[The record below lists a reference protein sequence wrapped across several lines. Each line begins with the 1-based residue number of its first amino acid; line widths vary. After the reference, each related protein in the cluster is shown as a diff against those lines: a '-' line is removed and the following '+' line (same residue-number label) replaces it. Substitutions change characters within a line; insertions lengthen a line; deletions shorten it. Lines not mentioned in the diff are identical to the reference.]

1 MEYSIDKINEIIKG
15 KLIKNNNLPVK
26 YILID
31 SRTLTSPENSIFF
44 ALKGDRN
51 DGHNYINDLYDR
63 NVRNFII
70 SNETIDLSAFNEAN
84 FIIVDDTLKALH
96 KFTAFHRKQFDI
108 PIIGITGSNGKT
120 IIKEWIY
127 EILNTTK
134 NIVRNPKSYNSQIGV
149 PLSVWLINKDN
160 DLGIFEAGISKFGEM
175 TNLQKIINPT
185 IGVFSNIGEAHQENF
200 IDFKQKISEKLK
212 LFYNSKVLIYS
223 KDHSLIDSQIQ
234 EDVNLEDCELF
245 TWSTKFPAN
254 VSIGKIQKQTNKTI
268 IPANY
273 DNKKIEIEI
282 PFTDD
287 ASIENSINVLV
298 VLLYLKIDK
307 DVIINGFKNLN
318 PIAMRLELKTG
329 EKNCIIINDS
339 YNSDI
344 NSLNIALDFLNQQKQ
359 NKTKTLILSDILQ
372 TGKDI
377 KILYKEINKLLEQK
391 QIDKLIG
398 IGTEIKSQAKIF
410 KIESYFFNNTDNFL
424 NNLPNFENEIILL
437 KGARNFEFERIS
449 NILQQKFHDTV
460 LEINLNSIIKNLN
473 YYKSLLKPK
482 TKLMVMVK
490 AFSYGSGM
498 YEIANLL
505 QYHKVDY
512 LTVAFAD
519 EGIQLRKSGITL
531 PIMVMNPEQN
541 TFDSIIK
548 FRLEPE
554 IYNFTVLE
562 KFYDAVRRNGLV
574 IYPIHLKID
583 TGMKRLGFEESEID
597 DLINNIKTKPEFNIK
612 SILSHLVGSDEEIH
626 DKFSELQISRF
637 LKISEKISNNYNYKI
652 YKHILNS
659 SGIERFANAQFD
671 MVRLGIGLYGFSPN
685 NQDKLEPVNSLKT
698 VISQIKTV
706 KVGETVG
713 YGRKGKV
720 TRDSKIAILPIGYA
734 DGLNRRLS
742 NGVGKFFINN
752 NKVPVIGNICM
763 DMCMIDITDIDNVK
777 EGDIVEIFG
786 KNNPINQ
793 IAKSIDTIPYEIL
806 TGISQRVKR
815 IFYHE

>member
-1 MEYSIDKINEIIKG
+1 MEYNIDNLYEIFG
-15 KLIKNNNLPVK
+15 GELIKQNDLSIK
-26 YILID
+26 HLLID

-44 ALKGDRN
+44 ALKGERN
-51 DGHNYINDLYDR
+51 NGHDYIQDLYNK

-70 SNETIDLSAFNEAN
+70 SDKINDINSFKNAN

-96 KFTAFHRKQFDI
+96 KLTAYHRKQFDI
-108 PIIGITGSNGKT
+108 QVIGITGSNGKT
-120 IIKEWIY
+120 IIKEWLY
-127 EILNTTK
+127 EILNSQL

-149 PLSVWLINKDN
+149 PLSVWLMNDDN
-160 DLGIFEAGISKFGEM
+160 NLGIFEAGISQFGEM
-175 TNLQKIINPT
+175 SNLQKIINPT
-185 IGVFSNIGEAHQENF
+185 IGIFTNIGEAHQENF

-212 LFYNSKVLIYS
+212 LFYDCKVLIYS
-223 KDHSLIDSQIQ
+223 KDHNLIDLQIQ
-234 EDVNLEDCELF
+234 EERNLEGCELF
-245 TWSTKFPAN
+245 TWSTKFPADI
-254 VSIGKIQKQTNKTI
+254 SINKIQKQNNFTKI
-268 IPANY
+268 SANY
-273 DNKKIEIEI
+273 KNKQITIET

-287 ASIENSINVLV
+287 ASIENSIHVLAT
-298 VLLYLKIDK
+298 LIYLKIDEN
-307 DVIINGFKNLN
+307 IIIDGFKNLN
-318 PIAMRLELKTG
+318 PVAMRLELKKG
-329 EKNCIIINDS
+329 EKNCTIINDS

-377 KILYKEINKLLEQK
+377 EMLYKEINKLLEQK
-391 QIDKLIG
+391 NIDKLIG
-398 IGTEIKSQAKIF
+398 IGEEIKSQSHIF
-410 KIESYFFNNTDNFL
+410 KIKSHFFDNTDDFL
-424 NNLPNFENEIILL
+424 DNLPNFENEVILL
-437 KGARNFEFERIS
+437 KGARSFEFERIS
-449 NILQQKFHDTV
+449 NVLQQKFHDTI
-460 LEINLNSIIKNLN
+460 LEINLNSVVKNLN
-473 YYKSLLKPK
+473 YYKSLLKPE

-519 EGIQLRKSGITL
+519 EGIQLRKAGITL

-548 FRLEPE
+548 YRLEPE

-562 KFYDAVRRNGLV
+562 KFYDTVRHNGLV
-574 IYPIHLKID
+574 IYPVHLKID
-583 TGMKRLGFEESEID
+583 TGMKRLGFEEHEID
-597 DLINNIKTKPEFNIK
+597 KLIENLKTKTEFSIK
-612 SILSHLVGSDEEIH
+612 SILSHLAGSDEEIH
-626 DKFSELQISRF
+626 DKFTELQISRF
-637 LKISEKISNNYNYKI
+637 IKIADKISKNYDYKI

-659 SGIERFANAQFD
+659 SGIERFADAQFD

-685 NQDKLEPVNSLKT
+685 NQEKLEPVSSLKT

-706 KVGETVG
+706 KAGETIG
-713 YGRKGKV
+713 YSRKGKV
-720 TRDSKIAILPIGYA
+720 TRDSRIAILPIGYA

-742 NGVGKFFINN
+742 NGVGKFSVNR
-752 NKVPVIGNICM
+752 KTVPVIGNICM
-763 DMCMIDITDIDNVK
+763 DMCMIDVTDVDAK
-777 EGDIVEIFG
+777 EGDVVEIFG
-786 KNNPINQ
+786 KKISINQ

-815 IFYHE
+815 VFYHE